1 MELQPRVQMMVTND
15 STNYRFEINM
25 MSNGNF
31 IFRLMYH
38 QIFMFGLFDLPREN
52 VAFAT
57 YENISSALLYMM
69 FHSYEFVGG

>member
-1 MELQPRVQMMVTND
+1 
-15 STNYRFEINM
+15 
-25 MSNGNF
+25 
-31 IFRLMYH
+31 
-38 QIFMFGLFDLPREN
+38 MFGLFDLPREN